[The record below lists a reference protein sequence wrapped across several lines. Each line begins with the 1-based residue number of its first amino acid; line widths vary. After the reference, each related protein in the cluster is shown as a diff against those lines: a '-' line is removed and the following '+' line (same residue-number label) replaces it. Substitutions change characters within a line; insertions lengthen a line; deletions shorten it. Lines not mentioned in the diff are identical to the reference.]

1 MQEKLLNYCNL
12 SVFSDSVIKFIF
24 DKNKINGFITQ
35 SGKIIKSAVYDHS
48 GDIGGLLTQGMRKVA
63 EELGK

>member
-1 MQEKLLNYCNL
+1 MIWFTNTVMSEVKHLGLRKMWLAWNP
-12 SVFSDSVIKFIF
+12 
-24 DKNKINGFITQ
+24 GE
-35 SGKIIKSAVYDHS
+35 IIKSAVYDHS

>member
-1 MQEKLLNYCNL
+1 MFC
-12 SVFSDSVIKFIF
+12 
-24 DKNKINGFITQ
+24 T
-35 SGKIIKSAVYDHS
+35 VYDHS